1 MDTSQNTDIK
11 ETTMWTTNPY
21 VLSRVV
27 EQYQQDL
34 MDNARRWHLARGARR
49 ERHAGR
55 GHGNGGATRHAADH
69 PVGAIPTGIG
79 RPDRDAAFGARA
91 ASRSGAPVA
100 SVGVGT
106 LAVCGRRAAEP
117 VR

>member
-1 MDTSQNTDIK
+1 
-11 ETTMWTTNPY
+11 MWTTNPY

-27 EQYQQDL
+27 EQYQNDL
-34 MDNARRWHLARGARR
+34 MDNARRWNLARGARR
-49 ERHAGR
+49 ERHAHR
-55 GHGNGGATRHAADH
+55 GHGNGGGSRHTAEH
-69 PVGAIPTGIG
+69 PAGAIPAGTG

-91 ASRSGAPVA
+91 ASRSGASVA

-106 LAVCGRRAAEP
+106 LAVCGQRAAAP